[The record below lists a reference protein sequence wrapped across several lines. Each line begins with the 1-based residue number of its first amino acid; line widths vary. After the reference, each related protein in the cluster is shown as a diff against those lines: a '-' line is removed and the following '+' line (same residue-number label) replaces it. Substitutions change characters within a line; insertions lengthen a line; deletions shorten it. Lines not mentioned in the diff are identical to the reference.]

1 MLLATDLLQ
10 GFNIPVIQFDDQ
22 DADSV
27 IHVSV
32 VTY

>member
-22 DADSV
+22 DADAV
-27 IHVSV
+27 IYVSV
-32 VTY
+32 SSY